1 MLART
6 TVILSGTVAFLTTV
20 PVPAEAQSQPVVIY
34 GARQGGKLELVNY
47 RDLNLVY
54 PSHQSLLYKR
64 VGGAVRRVCS
74 FDTGNIPIVDQDYR
88 QCSGEAW
95 GGARPQINRAVA
107 MAFRRY

>member
-1 MLART
+1 
-6 TVILSGTVAFLTTV
+6 
-20 PVPAEAQSQPVVIY
+20 
-34 GARQGGKLELVNY
+34 
-47 RDLNLVY
+47 
-54 PSHQSLLYKR
+54 LYKR

-95 GGARPQINRAVA
+95 GRARPQIHRAVA